1 VVGRRPTV
9 ALVSREVAP
18 FGGGGIGRYVSA
30 LAGLLADEFEVTIFT
45 TSRHREAHDAAR
57 RERPG
62 SLPPARLVFVRE
74 PRAWDARSSFSRLH
88 AWSAR
93 VHEALLAE
101 YEGRGP
107 DLAEFA
113 DFLGEG
119 CVTVQAKRTGSP
131 ALLETAVCVRI
142 HGSAEVYD
150 VLDGFL
156 PADRERSFTHELE
169 RYSVRYA
176 DALLWAG
183 GDILGSY
190 ERFYGRGELAPARL
204 VRHPFEWSA
213 AAEPAS
219 LATGGPLRLLYL
231 GRLERRKGV
240 RELVDALLGLER
252 TGWRLTMVG
261 ADTETAPLG
270 GSMRELLCLEI
281 AGDDRIELVESVPR
295 EQVPALLDGHDALVV
310 PSRWECWPYVALEAM
325 ARGRPL
331 VATPT
336 GGLCELVADGASGW
350 LARDA
355 SVDGL
360 AGALEPLVERPR
372 LAREDH
378 DAEAA
383 RGLFRTL
390 TDPEPIRAA
399 YRELCDHGPGARP
412 RPADSEPPL
421 VSIVIPYFELA
432 EHVGE
437 AVASAAA
444 QTHPR
449 CELIVVND
457 GSFRAQDEILLELEA
472 RYELTLVAQPNS
484 GLGAAR
490 NLGIELSRG
499 EYVVPLDADN
509 VLEPE
514 FVARCVQALEADP
527 EIVYVGSWLRYI
539 DERGEPWKGTEE
551 GLSPLGN
558 SSRAV
563 ESLNVA
569 GDACA
574 VFRSSVF
581 RSGLA
586 YSTDV
591 AGFEDWALYR
601 EMRRRGMIG
610 HVIPERLIRYRMR
623 ADSMMRS
630 LSAPREQ
637 WIRQAIE
644 AHLAERS
651 VRWTAPR

>member
-1 VVGRRPTV
+1 MVGGKPTV

-18 FGGGGIGRYVSA
+18 FGGGGIGRYVNA
-30 LAGLLADEFEVTIFT
+30 LAALLAGEFEVTIFT
-45 TSRHREAHDAAR
+45 TSRNREAHDAAR
-57 RERPG
+57 REQPA
-62 SLPPARLVFVRE
+62 SLPAAKVVFVRE
-74 PRAWDARSSFSRLH
+74 PRAWDARASFSRLH

-93 VHEALLAE
+93 VYEALLAE
-101 YEGRGP
+101 YGDRGP
-107 DLAEFA
+107 DLVEFG

-119 CVTVQAKRTGSP
+119 CVTVQAKRTDSR
-131 ALLETAVCVRI
+131 ALRATAVCVRI

-156 PADRERSFTHELE
+156 PGDRERSFTHELE
-169 RYSVRYA
+169 RYALRYA
-176 DALLWAG
+176 DALLSAG

-190 ERFYGRGELAPARL
+190 ERFYGAEELAPARL
-204 VRHPFEWSA
+204 VRHPFAWSA
-213 AAEPAS
+213 TPGSEAA
-219 LATGGPLRLLYL
+219 ATGPLRLLYL

-252 TGWRLTMVG
+252 TEWRLTMVG
-261 ADTETAPLG
+261 GDTETAPLG
-270 GSMRELLCLEI
+270 GSMRELLALEI
-281 AGDDRIELVESVPR
+281 AGDERIELVEAVPR
-295 EQVPALLDGHDALVV
+295 EQVPALLDDHDALVV
-310 PSRWECWPYVALEAM
+310 PSRWECWPYVALEAL
-325 ARGRPL
+325 ARGRPI

-336 GGLCELVADGASGW
+336 GGLCELVVDGRNGW
-350 LARDA
+350 LTRDA
-355 SVDGL
+355 TVDGL
-360 AGALEPLVERPR
+360 AETIAPLVERPE
-372 LAREDH
+372 LARSEH
-378 DAEAA
+378 DPDAA
-383 RGLFRTL
+383 RGLFASL

-399 YRELCDHGPGARP
+399 YRELCEAKAGAGAP
-412 RPADSEPPL
+412 PASAEPPL

-437 AVASAAA
+437 AVASADA

-449 CELIVVND
+449 CELIIVND
-457 GSFRAQDEILLELEA
+457 GSFRAEDEVLLELEA

-499 EYVVPLDADN
+499 EYVLPLDADN
-509 VLEPE
+509 MLEPE

-527 EIVYVGSWLRYI
+527 RIAYVGSWLRYI

-551 GLSPLGN
+551 GLDPIGN

-563 ESLNVA
+563 DSLNVA

-630 LSAPREQ
+630 LAAPREL

-644 AHLAERS
+644 AHLAETA
-651 VRWTAPR
+651 VEWTAPR